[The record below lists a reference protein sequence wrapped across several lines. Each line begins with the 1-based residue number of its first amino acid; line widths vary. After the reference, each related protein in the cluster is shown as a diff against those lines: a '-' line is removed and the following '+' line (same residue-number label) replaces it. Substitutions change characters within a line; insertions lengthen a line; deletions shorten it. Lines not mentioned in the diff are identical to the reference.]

1 MLVGPE
7 QRQHRTGHQHF
18 ASVPGARR
26 SGCRAGRISRRSTCW
41 NSFVVAKK
49 DVGQLDGWSI
59 LLSFKR
65 AEGAVSGIFFRGIG
79 SCSFC
84 DQNYLAHYWLG
95 FRTGAT
101 VFDSDVFILFILV
114 AFRCKPAREI
124 ADRSRRHLYRG
135 LGQTTAQSLLSTS
148 HQQINPV
155 LSVWGKPR
163 ACFTQK

>member
-49 DVGQLDGWSI
+49 DVGQWDGWSI

-101 VFDSDVFILFILV
+101 VFDSDVFILFISV
-114 AFRCKPAREI
+114 AFQVQTSAGNSRQKPTASL
-124 ADRSRRHLYRG
+124 SRPRANHCSEPALHFASTNQSSLVR
-135 LGQTTAQSLLSTS
+135 LGQ
-148 HQQINPV
+148 
-155 LSVWGKPR
+155 PR